1 MAASSVVGR
10 SAKLYYNS
18 ATHATPTWVLIDQA
32 IDVSVPMSKGKA
44 DVSCR
49 ASSYRKYGAGLKE
62 IRLEFGYL
70 HQNGADTVFD
80 ALLAS
85 YISDTPIQ
93 LAAMDVAIATSGA
106 QGLRAYFFAADMSQG
121 QEMEDGVKFNFVFEH
136 ARFIES
142 SAVIDPSWYE
152 VA

>member
-18 ATHATPTWVLIDQA
+18 ATHAVPTWVLIDQA
-32 IDVSVPMSKGKA
+32 IDVSVVLNKGKA

-49 ASSYRKYGAGLKE
+49 ASSYRKSGAGLKDVR
-62 IRLEFGYL
+62 IEFGYL

-85 YISDTPIQ
+85 YVSDTPKQ

-106 QGLRAYFFAADMSQG
+106 QGMRAYMVAFDMSQG

-136 ARFIES
+136 VRFIES
-142 SAVIDPSWYE
+142 SAVIDPDWYE
-152 VA
+152 VP